1 VVEDV
6 AEDEMEKKVVK
17 EERAED
23 VVAEEE
29 VVMVERTAD
38 KVGQ

>member
-1 VVEDV
+1 
-6 AEDEMEKKVVK
+6 MEKKVVK

-29 VVMVERTAD
+29 VVMVERTAE